1 MLCLSEFNVNDI
13 LQHCGIH
20 SSWLLDTLNVVVR
33 LGVMVVVAWLTYW
46 IARKWLAKLVVR
58 LTGKTATNWDDLM
71 FDSHFFNCFA
81 LFITPIV
88 VQLLSVYLG
97 WDHSVMVYKV
107 INIWVVV
114 AVVLLVSAV
123 LDGINRIY
131 DSYPVARNRPI
142 KVFIQVIKIFIY
154 CIAVIVIVS
163 IILNKDPRALLVGLS
178 AFAAVLMLIFK
189 DAILGFVAGVQL
201 IANRMVKLGD
211 WIVMPSA
218 NADGE
223 VLEINLTTVKV
234 QNWDKT
240 ISTIPT
246 YRMVSE
252 SFTNW
257 RGMEESQGRR
267 IKRSVNIDV
276 QSIHYLTDEE
286 LEVLKKSALLKDYIT
301 GKLEELEQYNAEREM
316 PLDARRMTNIGTFRE
331 YMEIWISSNPDIVQD
346 MTHMVRQLQPGPTG
360 LPLEIYCFSRRQKWV
375 EYERVQADIFDHLYA
390 VIPLFH
396 LRVFQYPSEQL
407 IFDENKE

>member
-1 MLCLSEFNVNDI
+1 MVRLDDI
-13 LQHCGIH
+13 LQYWGIH
-20 SSWLLDTLNVVVR
+20 SAWLLDSLSVMVR
-33 LGVMVVVAWLTYW
+33 LGIMAVVAWLTYW
-46 IARKWLAKLVVR
+46 MAKKWLAKLVVK
-58 LTGKTATNWDDLM
+58 LAGKTATNWDDLM
-71 FDSHFFNCFA
+71 FDTHFFNCFA

-88 VQLLSVYLG
+88 VQLLSAYME
-97 WDHSVMVYKV
+97 WNHSILLQKT

-114 AVVLLVSAV
+114 AVVLLVSAI

-142 KVFIQVIKIFIY
+142 KVFMQVIKIFIY
-154 CIAVIVIVS
+154 CIAVIVVVS
-163 IILNKDPRALLVGLS
+163 IIMDKDPRALLVGLS

-257 RGMEESQGRR
+257 RGMEESKGRR

-276 QSIHYLTDEE
+276 QSIHYLTDAE
-286 LEVLKKSALLKDYIT
+286 LEVLKKSVLLKDYIT
-301 GKLEELEQYNAEREM
+301 GKLEELERYNAERET
-316 PLDARRMTNIGTFRE
+316 PLDARRMTNVGTFRE
-331 YMEIWISSNPDIVQD
+331 YMEMWIASNPDIAQD

-360 LPLEIYCFSRRQKWV
+360 LPLEIYCFSSRQKWI

-390 VIPLFH
+390 VIPLFN
-396 LRVFQYPSEQL
+396 LRIFQYPSDG
-407 IFDENKE
+407 FVPMND

>member
-1 MLCLSEFNVNDI
+1 MVRLDDI
-13 LQHCGIH
+13 LQYWGIH
-20 SSWLLDTLNVVVR
+20 SSWLLDTLSVMVR
-33 LGVMVVVAWLTYW
+33 LGIMAVVAWLTYW
-46 IARKWLAKLVVR
+46 MAKKWLAKLVVK
-58 LTGKTATNWDDLM
+58 LAGKTATNWDDLM
-71 FDSHFFNCFA
+71 FDTHFFNCFA

-88 VQLLSVYLG
+88 VQLLSAYME
-97 WDHSVMVYKV
+97 WNHSILLQKT

-114 AVVLLVSAV
+114 AVVLLVSAI

-142 KVFIQVIKIFIY
+142 KVFMQVIKIFIY
-154 CIAVIVIVS
+154 CIAVIVVVS
-163 IILNKDPRALLVGLS
+163 IIMDKDPRALLVGLS

-257 RGMEESQGRR
+257 RGMEESKGRR

-276 QSIHYLTDEE
+276 QSIHYLTDAE
-286 LEVLKKSALLKDYIT
+286 LEVLKKSVLLKDYIN
-301 GKLEELEQYNAEREM
+301 GKLEELERYNAERET
-316 PLDARRMTNIGTFRE
+316 PLDARRMTNVGTFRE
-331 YMEIWISSNPDIVQD
+331 YMEMWIASNPDIAQD

-360 LPLEIYCFSRRQKWV
+360 LPLEIYCFSSRQKWI
-375 EYERVQADIFDHLYA
+375 EYEKVQADIFDHLYA
-390 VIPLFH
+390 VIPLFN
-396 LRVFQYPSEQL
+396 LRIFQYPSDG
-407 IFDENKE
+407 FVPMND

>member
-1 MLCLSEFNVNDI
+1 MLCLSEFNLNDI

-46 IARKWLAKLVVR
+46 IARKWLAKLVVK

-88 VQLLSVYLG
+88 VQLLSAYLG
-97 WDHSVMVYKV
+97 WDHSAMVYKV

-114 AVVLLVSAV
+114 AIVLLVSAV

-301 GKLEELEQYNAEREM
+301 GKLEELEQYNAEKEM

-407 IFDENKE
+407 IFDEK

>member
-1 MLCLSEFNVNDI
+1 MVRLDDI
-13 LQHCGIH
+13 LQYWGIH
-20 SSWLLDTLNVVVR
+20 SAWLLDTLSVTVR
-33 LGVMVVVAWLTYW
+33 LGIMALVAWLTYW
-46 IARKWLAKLVVR
+46 MAKKWLAKLVVK
-58 LTGKTATNWDDLM
+58 LAGKTATNWDDLM
-71 FDSHFFNCFA
+71 FDTHFFNCFA

-88 VQLLSVYLG
+88 VQLLSAYME
-97 WDHSVMVYKV
+97 WNHSILLQKA

-123 LDGINRIY
+123 LDGVNRIY

-142 KVFIQVIKIFIY
+142 KVFMQVIKIFIY
-154 CIAVIVIVS
+154 CIAVIVVVS
-163 IILNKDPRALLVGLS
+163 IIMDKDPRALLVGLS

-257 RGMEESQGRR
+257 RGMEESKGRR

-276 QSIHYLTDEE
+276 QSIHYLTAEE
-286 LEVLKKSALLKDYIT
+286 LEVLKKSVLLKDYIT
-301 GKLEELEQYNAEREM
+301 GKLEELERYNAERET
-316 PLDARRMTNIGTFRE
+316 PLDARRMTNVGTFRE
-331 YMEIWISSNPDIVQD
+331 YMEMWIASNPDIAQD

-360 LPLEIYCFSRRQKWV
+360 LPLEIYCFSSRQKWI

-390 VIPLFH
+390 VIPLFN
-396 LRVFQYPSEQL
+396 LRIFQYPS
-407 IFDENKE
+407 DGVVPMND

>member
-1 MLCLSEFNVNDI
+1 MVRLDDI
-13 LQHCGIH
+13 LQYWGIH
-20 SSWLLDTLNVVVR
+20 SAWLLDSLSVMVR
-33 LGVMVVVAWLTYW
+33 LGIMAVVAWLTYW
-46 IARKWLAKLVVR
+46 MAKKWLAKLVVK
-58 LTGKTATNWDDLM
+58 LAGKTATNWDDLM
-71 FDSHFFNCFA
+71 FDTHFFNCFA

-88 VQLLSVYLG
+88 VQLLSAYME
-97 WDHSVMVYKV
+97 WNHSILLQKT

-114 AVVLLVSAV
+114 AVVLLVSAI

-142 KVFIQVIKIFIY
+142 KVFMQVIKIFIY
-154 CIAVIVIVS
+154 CIAVIVVVS
-163 IILNKDPRALLVGLS
+163 IIMDKDPRALLVGLS

-257 RGMEESQGRR
+257 RGMEESKGRR

-276 QSIHYLTDEE
+276 QSIHYLTDAE
-286 LEVLKKSALLKDYIT
+286 LEVLKKSVLLKDYIT
-301 GKLEELEQYNAEREM
+301 GKLEELERYNAERET
-316 PLDARRMTNIGTFRE
+316 PLDARRMTNVGTFRE
-331 YMEIWISSNPDIVQD
+331 YMEMWIASNPDIVQD

-360 LPLEIYCFSRRQKWV
+360 LPLEIYCFSSRQKWI

-390 VIPLFH
+390 VIPLFN
-396 LRVFQYPSEQL
+396 LRIFQYPSDG
-407 IFDENKE
+407 FVPMND